1 MKKII
6 SFLTAVLVIA
16 STSFSAFA
24 QSAPS
29 KETVSNQ
36 QKGAVEFVTK
46 GVASYNLDNAVE
58 YSDYAVSG
66 ADISKFNDAFLADV
80 KANLEKNNGKLISTY
95 GESLATYGSVVLI
108 LDSAGENPR
117 DFYDYDIVKAF
128 TSMDPAGDAGSSYYY
143 RIIISALKLL
153 GEDEFA
159 LKVCDALID
168 KYYVMGSGMDN
179 WGFSCDNDGQFI
191 TALAPYAENYP
202 DVIADAFNC
211 IEKYESDGGYFGD
224 AQWTPYV
231 NTCSTALA
239 FMAYSSYAYYNNDEK
254 SFEKA
259 NAIYA
264 DLCTFES
271 SGNTGVFLD
280 SYSDTED
287 AYSTRNALVGLN
299 EYAKALELFAKTE
312 DNTATTPA
320 DDNKNE
326 NQQTTDSAVTETA
339 AEKEVN
345 DSKKS
350 PNTGASITAVSLAFA
365 IAMGAGATVITKR
378 KEK

>member
-1 MKKII
+1 MKRIL
-6 SFLTAVLVIA
+6 SVLVAVLIMA
-16 STSFSAFA
+16 TTSFSAFA

-46 GVASYNLDNAVE
+46 GISSYNLDNAVE

-66 ADISKFNDAFLADV
+66 ADMSKFNDAFLADV
-80 KANLEKNNGKLISTY
+80 KTNLEKNNGKLISTY
-95 GESLATYGSVVLI
+95 GESLATYGAVVLI
-108 LDSAGENPR
+108 LNSAGENPR
-117 DFYDYDIVKAF
+117 DFYGYDIVKAF
-128 TSMDPAGDAGSSYYY
+128 TSMDADSNAGNQYYY
-143 RIIISALKLL
+143 RIIISALYLL

-168 KYYVMGSGMDN
+168 NYYVMGSGMEN

-191 TALAPYAENYP
+191 TALAPYAEYYP

-259 NAIYA
+259 NSIYT
-264 DLCTFES
+264 DLCSFES
-271 SGNTGVFLD
+271 SENTGVFLD

-287 AYSTRNALVGLN
+287 AYSTRNALMGLN
-299 EYAKALELFAKTE
+299 EYAKALDLFGETVN
-312 DNTATTPA
+312 DTTTPA

-326 NQQTTDSAVTETA
+326 NQQTTAPSATDTPTDQG
-339 AEKEVN
+339 VN

-350 PNTGASITAVSLAFA
+350 PNTGASLTALSFALALT
-365 IAMGAGATVITKR
+365 AGLGVTATAK
-378 KEK
+378 KKSK

>member
-1 MKKII
+1 MKKLLSI
-6 SFLTAVLVIA
+6 LAAVLIIV

-24 QSAPS
+24 QSTPLA
-29 KETVSNQ
+29 KTVSNQ

-66 ADISKFNDAFLADV
+66 ADMSKFNDAFLADV

-95 GESLATYGSVVLI
+95 GESLATYGAVVLI
-108 LDSAGENPR
+108 LDAAGENPR
-117 DFYDYDIVKAF
+117 DFYGFDIAKAF
-128 TSMDPAGDAGSSYYY
+128 TSMDPASDAGSSYYY
-143 RIIISALKLL
+143 RIIISALYLL

-168 KYYVMGSGMDN
+168 NYYVMGSGMEN

-191 TALAPYAENYP
+191 TALSPYAEYYP
-202 DVIADAFNC
+202 DIIADAFNC

-271 SGNTGVFLD
+271 KENTGVFLD

-287 AYSTRNALVGLN
+287 AYSTRNALMGLN
-299 EYAKALELFAKTE
+299 EYAKALDLFSETVN
-312 DNTATTPA
+312 DTTTPV

-326 NQQTTDSAVTETA
+326 NQQTTNSAVTETTT
-339 AEKEVN
+339 EKEVN

-365 IAMGAGATVITKR
+365 IAMGAGASVITKR
-378 KEK
+378 KVK